1 MSLSWLVY
9 HCFSTSW
16 ALGFAEFVV
25 DFVHNLHFQ
34 VKREKCEC
42 HDVAHHS
49 LNTQA
54 SGTNNIKS
62 TTELSPVLIRIL
74 LRFQN
79 VASTRLLSGLIE
91 ALYQKKTRMRRV
103 KSFTDHRGW
112 LFCLSIFKGTLGV
125 PIPSHL
131 IKDRCCSLRCFAK
144 LASNCPE
151 IAHLIIQPN
160 RKFEHNSQ
168 FTIWARSWEHLA
180 PLILVSGMSF
190 VFFEK

>member
-42 HDVAHHS
+42 HAVAHHS

-54 SGTNNIKS
+54 SGTNNIEVNHWTFTCPDEDSSQIPERRLHKTALRHHWS
-62 TTELSPVLIRIL
+62 IAPKKREWEGLKASLI
-74 LRFQN
+74 
-79 VASTRLLSGLIE
+79 IE
-91 ALYQKKTRMRRV
+91 AVNDYFAKYYYRNT
-103 KSFTDHRGW
+103 G
-112 LFCLSIFKGTLGV
+112 C
-125 PIPSHL
+125 SHPFSPD
-131 IKDRCCSLRCFAK
+131 KRCCSLTCIAK

-160 RKFEHNSQ
+160 RKFEHNLTNQ
-168 FTIWARSWEHLA
+168 QNVKNNTA
-180 PLILVSGMSF
+180 PLHY
-190 VFFEK
+190 